1 MQQWLWPSRPA
12 ACRRGPASV
21 ALLGIALAGAAVGGV
36 GYAPGWAAPASTVVI
51 GLGAGGFAS
60 SIGPLVL
67 GSAPREYAARVQALA
82 ALAQVLP
89 VLVTNAVL
97 GYLADLAG
105 ARPVMLWCAA
115 ATIVVALVAT
125 GSRELRGA
133 RVTGS

>member
-1 MQQWLWPSRPA
+1 
-12 ACRRGPASV
+12 
-21 ALLGIALAGAAVGGV
+21 V

-105 ARPVMLWCAA
+105 ARPVD
-115 ATIVVALVAT
+115 ALVCCGHDRG
-125 GSRELRGA
+125 GSRSRPA
-133 RVTGS
+133 PGSCGVPGSPGS